1 MHKECLETLFS
12 RRKSCVDTLKGVVM
26 EEKDVQRLYETS
38 RRLAREVS
46 MAFRRQLYSEINWN
60 SRLVCIRGAKGTG
73 KTTLVLQHMRD
84 AFPSDDDKALF
95 VSLDNIWFAAHD
107 VLDLADWHWKHGGTH
122 LFLDEVHHLKNW
134 QTIIKNMYDAY
145 PSLNI
150 VYTGS
155 SMLRLEAGSGDLS
168 RRRVP
173 YTLPALSFREY
184 LKFEN
189 VLDMDCVQLDTLLS
203 NHRSIAAEVAD
214 SVRIL
219 EHFSRYLKYGCY
231 PFYKEGIGEFEIRLR
246 EVVNQIL
253 EIDYPMIDDVSVA
266 TTMKAK
272 KMLVILDENAPQTPK
287 MAHLYRELETDRNQ
301 GLKVLKALARAGLLQ
316 LLSSQK
322 ASLKDMS
329 RPDKIYL
336 DNTNLMCALAGEADV
351 GCERETFFLNQLRS
365 AGHDVTY
372 PPEGD
377 FKVDG
382 QYLFEVGG
390 AGKGFSQIKDI
401 PDSFVAADGI
411 ETGLGNKI
419 PLWLFGF
426 LY

>member
-1 MHKECLETLFS
+1 
-12 RRKSCVDTLKGVVM
+12 M
-26 EEKDVQRLYETS
+26 EEKDVQRLFETS
-38 RRLAREVS
+38 RRLVREVT
-46 MAFRRQLYSEINWN
+46 MTFRRQLYSEINWS

-73 KTTLVLQHMRD
+73 KTTLVLQHIRD
-84 AFPSDDDKALF
+84 TFPADDDKALF

-134 QTIIKNMYDAY
+134 QTIIKNIYDSY

-173 YTLPALSFREY
+173 YTLPVLSFREY

-189 VLDMDCVQLDTLLS
+189 ILDMDRVQLGTLLKS
-203 NHRSIAAEVAD
+203 HRSIATEVTGH
-214 SVRIL
+214 VRIL
-219 EHFSRYLKYGCY
+219 EHFARYRKHGCY
-231 PFYKEGIGEFEIRLR
+231 PFYKEGVGEFEIRLR

-272 KMLVILDENAPQTPK
+272 KMLVILAENVPQTPK
-287 MAHLYRELETDRNQ
+287 MAQLYRELETDRNQ

-322 ASLKDMS
+322 VALKAMS

-336 DNTNLMCALAGEADV
+336 DNANLMCALAREVDV

-365 AGHDVTY
+365 AGHDVVY

-382 QYLFEVGG
+382 HYLFEVGG
-390 AGKGFSQIKDI
+390 AGKGFSQIKDL

-411 ETGLGNKI
+411 ETGFGNKI